1 MDAMPTARTAAP
13 NVPVRQVPSPAASA
27 TPTQPAESARAVGL
41 RYVSDADP
49 GLRRESSGGAFR
61 YRDADGAV
69 VTDPDVLARIR
80 SLAIPPAWTS
90 VWICTDPRGHLQ
102 ATGRD
107 ARGRKQYRYHPRWHA
122 VRGNGK
128 FSRLAAFGQQLPRL
142 RRRLRRDLGRRGLP
156 GEKVLAVAVS
166 LLAGTL
172 VRVGNEEYA
181 RTNRSYGLTTLRARH
196 VAFLRKGRALLRFR
210 GKSGQPHEVQV
221 DDARLTRVL
230 RRCTQLPG
238 QSLFQYLDDDGTRQ
252 TIDSGMVNE
261 YLHDA
266 MGEDFTAKDFRTWGG
281 TVQAIACLARTPLP
295 EDASER
301 ELAAAITAV
310 VREVASVLRNTPAV
324 CRGSYIH
331 PDVFDAWRDG
341 SLHRLVPPA
350 DASHPR
356 RLETATLRLLRR
368 AQRRRA
374 RPAGRRARNAK
385 R

>member
-1 MDAMPTARTAAP
+1 MPTTHAAAP
-13 NVPVRQVPSPAASA
+13 AKAPVARPVPVAAVPVP
-27 TPTQPAESARAVGL
+27 PAEPADAARAVGL

-49 GLRRESSGGAFR
+49 GLRREQAGRGFR
-61 YRDADGAV
+61 YRDAAGAV
-69 VTDPDVLARIR
+69 VRDADVLARIR

-90 VWICTDPRGHLQ
+90 VWICADPRGHLQ

-122 VRGNGK
+122 VRGDGK
-128 FSRLAAFGQQLPRL
+128 FSRLVAFGQQLPRL
-142 RRRLRRDLGRRGLP
+142 RRRLRRDLARRGLP
-156 GEKVLAVAVS
+156 REKVLAVAVS

-181 RTNRSYGLTTLRARH
+181 RTNRSYGLTTLRERH

-210 GKSGQPHEVQV
+210 GKSGQPHEVRV

-252 TIDSGMVNE
+252 SIDSGMVNE
-261 YLHDA
+261 YLHEA

-295 EDASER
+295 EEASER
-301 ELAAAITAV
+301 EQAGAITAV
-310 VREVASVLRNTPAV
+310 VREVATVLRNTPAV

-350 DASHPR
+350 RASHPR
-356 RLETATLRLLRR
+356 QLETATLRLLRR

-374 RPAGRRARNAK
+374 RPAGRRVRKAK
-385 R
+385 Q

>member
-1 MDAMPTARTAAP
+1 MPTAQPAAP
-13 NVPVRQVPSPAASA
+13 AKAPVARPVPVAAVPVP
-27 TPTQPAESARAVGL
+27 PAEPADAARAVGL

-49 GLRRESSGGAFR
+49 GLRRERAGEGFR
-61 YRDADGAV
+61 YRDAAGTMVRDA
-69 VTDPDVLARIR
+69 DVLARIR

-90 VWICTDPRGHLQ
+90 VWICADPRGHLQ

-122 VRGNGK
+122 VRGDGK
-128 FSRLAAFGQQLPRL
+128 FSRLVAFGQQLPRL
-142 RRRLRRDLGRRGLP
+142 RRRLRRDLARRGLP
-156 GEKVLAVAVS
+156 REKVLAVAVS

-181 RTNRSYGLTTLRARH
+181 RTNRSYGLTTLRERH

-210 GKSGQPHEVQV
+210 GKSGQPHEVRV

-252 TIDSGMVNE
+252 SIDSGMVNE
-261 YLHDA
+261 YLHEA

-295 EDASER
+295 EEASER
-301 ELAAAITAV
+301 EQAGAITAV
-310 VREVASVLRNTPAV
+310 VREVATVLRNTPAV

-350 DASHPR
+350 RASHPR
-356 RLETATLRLLRR
+356 QLETATLRLLRR

-374 RPAGRRARNAK
+374 RPASRRTRKAK
-385 R
+385 Q

>member
-1 MDAMPTARTAAP
+1 MPTTHAAAP
-13 NVPVRQVPSPAASA
+13 AKAPVARPVPVAAVPVP
-27 TPTQPAESARAVGL
+27 PAEPADAARAVGL

-49 GLRRESSGGAFR
+49 GLRREQAGRGFR
-61 YRDADGAV
+61 YRDAAGAV
-69 VTDPDVLARIR
+69 VRDADVLARIR

-90 VWICTDPRGHLQ
+90 VWICADPRGHLQ

-122 VRGNGK
+122 VRGDGK
-128 FSRLAAFGQQLPRL
+128 FSRLVAFGQQLPRL
-142 RRRLRRDLGRRGLP
+142 RRRLRRDLARRGLP
-156 GEKVLAVAVS
+156 REKVLAVAVS

-181 RTNRSYGLTTLRARH
+181 RTNRSYGLTTLRERH

-210 GKSGQPHEVQV
+210 GKSGQPHEVRV

-252 TIDSGMVNE
+252 SIDSGMVNE
-261 YLHDA
+261 YLHEA

-295 EDASER
+295 EEASER
-301 ELAAAITAV
+301 EQAGAITAV

-350 DASHPR
+350 RASHPR
-356 RLETATLRLLRR
+356 QLETATLRLLRR

-374 RPAGRRARNAK
+374 RPASRRTRKAK
-385 R
+385 Q

>member
-1 MDAMPTARTAAP
+1 MPTAQPAAP
-13 NVPVRQVPSPAASA
+13 AKAPVAGPVPVAAVPVP
-27 TPTQPAESARAVGL
+27 PAEPADAARAVGL

-49 GLRRESSGGAFR
+49 GLRREQAGRGFR
-61 YRDADGAV
+61 YRDAAGALV
-69 VTDPDVLARIR
+69 RDADALARIR

-90 VWICTDPRGHLQ
+90 VWICADPRGHLQ

-122 VRGNGK
+122 VRGDGK
-128 FSRLAAFGQQLPRL
+128 FSRLVAFGQQLPRL
-142 RRRLRRDLGRRGLP
+142 RRRLRRDLARRGLP
-156 GEKVLAVAVS
+156 REKVLAVAVS

-181 RTNRSYGLTTLRARH
+181 RTNRSYGLTTLRERH

-210 GKSGQPHEVQV
+210 GKSGQPHEVRV

-252 TIDSGMVNE
+252 SIDSGMVNE
-261 YLHDA
+261 YLHEA

-295 EDASER
+295 EEASER
-301 ELAAAITAV
+301 EQAGAITAV

-350 DASHPR
+350 RASHPR
-356 RLETATLRLLRR
+356 QLETATLRLLRR

-374 RPAGRRARNAK
+374 RPASRRTRKAK
-385 R
+385 Q